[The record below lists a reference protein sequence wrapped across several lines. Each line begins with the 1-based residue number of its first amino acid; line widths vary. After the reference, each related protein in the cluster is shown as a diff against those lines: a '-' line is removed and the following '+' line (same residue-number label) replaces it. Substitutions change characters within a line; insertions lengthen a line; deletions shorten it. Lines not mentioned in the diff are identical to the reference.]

1 MDSPEHDPWN
11 TPEVH
16 KGHNHVDAHPPPPS
30 TANGHTDSAGPEVNG
45 RRYDVDEHQQP
56 PDLHSRTTSNF
67 TTSTI
72 ASAAGSASRSAAS
85 ASNPGGGWGYFDGS
99 SNHNNS
105 NNNNNNNS
113 NNNNASGF
121 GDMSSNQPTSPFGAG
136 GGAGG
141 RDPGANPPSGHS
153 RTISG
158 GRTGN
163 AIEENIVVT
172 LMPEKEGMFMFQHH
186 NYEVTSARRG
196 SKVIRRYSDFVWL
209 LDCLHKRYP
218 FRALPLLPPKR
229 VAVNGNHLSND
240 GAFIEKRRRGLARF
254 LNGVVRH
261 PVLGQEQLVVMFL
274 TVPTVSRFH
283 ITLTPHPSSPA
294 NRPQEL
300 AVWRKQATISV
311 VDEFVGRPLPPGLED
326 SLPPTLNDL
335 FDRTRLGVKRS
346 ADLYINACNIMDR
359 LIKRTEGVAADHAR
373 IALSLASLT
382 ETSADT
388 YATDTNDVPLLNDGL
403 VATSKHLSTTQSLME
418 DESKAWDAGVLEDLK
433 RQRDALVSVR
443 DMFDRRERL
452 DKDNIPYLERR
463 IQNNETKL
471 ASLRAK
477 PDGLVKPGEIEK
489 VVEAI
494 IKVRVHDEPKI
505 QSPAKTL
512 ATGQRI
518 DRDAAQPGGVRQGVR
533 AGRADLLP
541 ADAVPRQPVEP
552 GLGAGA
558 RQVLGDAGGQ
568 LAPPPRRARGHAP
581 RRLGRVRGGPRPP
594 PQPPP

>member
-1 MDSPEHDPWN
+1 MALDTASDG
-11 TPEVH
+11 TITLRQGSGAIF
-16 KGHNHVDAHPPPPS
+16 GHLTRRYGVEPTVYDERIGGSVMMLCWRYERDGVRYA
-30 TANGHTDSAGPEVNG
+30 AVASAGLERIPFVGVPPVEV
-45 RRYDVDEHQQP
+45 VAEVLEHQVG
-56 PDLHSRTTSNF
+56 
-67 TTSTI
+67 
-72 ASAAGSASRSAAS
+72 AA
-85 ASNPGGGWGYFDGS
+85 
-99 SNHNNS
+99 
-105 NNNNNNNS
+105 
-113 NNNNASGF
+113 
-121 GDMSSNQPTSPFGAG
+121 
-136 GGAGG
+136 
-141 RDPGANPPSGHS
+141 
-153 RTISG
+153 
-158 GRTGN
+158 
-163 AIEENIVVT
+163 VV
-172 LMPEKEGMFMFQHH
+172 
-186 NYEVTSARRG
+186 
-196 SKVIRRYSDFVWL
+196 
-209 LDCLHKRYP
+209 
-218 FRALPLLPPKR
+218 
-229 VAVNGNHLSND
+229 
-240 GAFIEKRRRGLARF
+240 
-254 LNGVVRH
+254 VVRT
-261 PVLGQEQLVVMFL
+261 VVERA
-274 TVPTVSRFH
+274 V
-283 ITLTPHPSSPA
+283 
-294 NRPQEL
+294 QEL
-300 AVWRKQATISV
+300 QSPWEPGRVWI
-311 VDEFVGRPLPPGLED
+311 
-326 SLPPTLNDL
+326 
-335 FDRTRLGVKRS
+335 
-346 ADLYINACNIMDR
+346 
-359 LIKRTEGVAADHAR
+359 
-373 IALSLASLT
+373 
-382 ETSADT
+382 
-388 YATDTNDVPLLNDGL
+388 NDVPLLNDGL

-594 PQPPP
+594 PQPPPQPLVRPPVVGVGGKDDAAAMGSRRSAYYPARGDVKVEHGLVDLRFHHIIVLSIDGLDGG